1 MEPRVVFILGCTGC
15 GKASLG
21 REIARRSGA
30 EILSVDSMKI
40 YRGMDIGTAKPSAE
54 IRAEIPHH
62 CVDLVDPTDEFS
74 VAEFIRHAEQAIAQ
88 IHARGRHVL
97 AVGGTAL
104 YIKGLV
110 EGLFEG
116 PSADPAL
123 RMRLKEEARARG
135 NEVLHARLRAVDP
148 VAAERIHV
156 NDLLRLVR
164 ALEVYELT
172 GTPISVLQTQWAAQ
186 RNRFDC
192 AFIGLR
198 RDPADQSRRINQR
211 VHRMVEEG
219 LVDEVD
225 RLVRTYQTFSGTAG
239 RALGYAEI
247 IEYRNGACSL
257 AQAVEQI
264 KINTRQFAKG
274 QRTWFR
280 RFRDVDWIDLSAD
293 DTAKDVADAL
303 LLRRGSLWSPSPR

>member
-1 MEPRVVFILGCTGC
+1 MSPSVVFILGCTGC
-15 GKASLG
+15 GKAGLG
-21 REIARRSGA
+21 RELARRTGA

-40 YRGMDIGTAKPSAE
+40 YRGMDIGTAKPSPAVL
-54 IRAEIPHH
+54 AEIPHH
-62 CVDLVDPTDEFS
+62 CVNIVDPTQEFS
-74 VAEFIRHAEQAIAQ
+74 VAEFVRHAEAAIAD

-116 PSADPAL
+116 PSADIEL
-123 RMRLKEEARARG
+123 RRRLKDEARSHG
-135 NEVLHARLRAVDP
+135 NVVLYNRLQAIDP

-172 GTPISVLQTQWAAQ
+172 GTPISVLQTQWAMQ
-186 RNRFDC
+186 RKRFDC

-211 VHRMVEEG
+211 VHRMIDEG
-219 LVDEVD
+219 LVDEVES
-225 RLVRTYQTFSGTAG
+225 LVRTYQTFSGTAG

-247 IEYRNGACSL
+247 LEYRSGVCSL

-280 RFRDVDWIDLSAD
+280 RFREVDWIDLSPD
-293 DTAKDVADAL
+293 DTATQVADEL
-303 LLRRGSLWSPSPR
+303 LDRRGPLWSP